1 MVLTYA
7 RCYEHIDH
15 ALHGEPAI
23 GRKEIVDQAGEYLMT
38 MHPWSWANGQMAY
51 LDLRGSISVTAGALD
66 ATGKILTEASSF
78 DDYTW
83 VAGDQFEATGG
94 TGVTTG
100 HVEVVSRTSGNVI
113 VLGTSLGTDSPA
125 DVTGTLD
132 LHTVAL
138 PTDFAGMVPPI
149 SVAPVGSVIAG
160 VRMVSLETLL
170 RARSVTVEVSSDWQ
184 FLGAITYAQDQRTPI
199 LEIYPTPTADDAEK
213 FQMFYRRGWSR
224 GTSDQNEIKI
234 PEWMEGFFV
243 LLVRAY
249 AQGYEEEPE
258 GSLLGRLEQ
267 VESSQMLRAM
277 KKRDGSVQVALG
289 PLRNSAVRRSHGGF
303 GSHLITGIAGPS

>member
-113 VLGTSLGTDSPA
+113 VLGTSLGTGSPA

-132 LHTVAL
+132 LPSIAL
-138 PTDFAGMVPPI
+138 PTDFAGMVPP
-149 SVAPVGSVIAG
+149 SNVAPADSVVTGIQL
-160 VRMVSLETLL
+160 VSLETLL
-170 RARSVTVEVSSDWQ
+170 RSRSSNIGVNHI
-184 FLGAITYAQDQRTPI
+184 GAITYAQDQRTPI
-199 LEIYPTPTADDAEK
+199 LEIHPTPSADDAEK
-213 FQMFYRRGWSR
+213 YQMFYRRGWSR

-243 LLVRAY
+243 MLVRAY

-277 KKRDGSVQVALG
+277 KKRDGSVQVSLG